1 MNTTSVSN
9 VDDINEGEGFYEVI
23 LNYVVHYLR
32 FTNTRTINNCYV
44 ILKEIL
50 IVCWGFKLLQQHTTC
65 KVFAG
70 TRIQKTTCYV
80 DIYSQ
85 LSKIA
90 RFLRSR
96 SCSIVTICS
105 DRNLNFVLLVIVCF
119 VKSTVVTKFVFIFWD
134 SLCCYKCLIQGLKNV
149 FFATS
154 LTRYATCSSGKMRDH
169 AWQLIIAAAWDQTT
183 ITIKI

>member
-1 MNTTSVSN
+1 MNTTGVSN
-9 VDDINEGEGFYEVI
+9 VNDINEGEGFYEVI

-119 VKSTVVTKFVFIFWD
+119 VKSTVVTKFVFIFCD
-134 SLCCYKCLIQGLKNV
+134 SFCCDKCLIQGLKNF

-154 LTRYATCSSGKMRDH
+154 LTPHGVQGKCVTMH
-169 AWQLIIAAAWDQTT
+169 GNWSLLLHE
-183 ITIKI
+183 IKLQ